1 MNYLYGY
8 KIEDRQ
14 SMMLGK
20 RGTLEIVILWK
31 TSTFK

>member
-1 MNYLYGY
+1 MNYSYGY

-14 SMMLGK
+14 SIMLGE

>member
-14 SMMLGK
+14 SIMLGE

-31 TSTFK
+31 TSTFE

>member
-14 SMMLGK
+14 SMMLGE
-20 RGTLEIVILWK
+20 TLEIVILWK